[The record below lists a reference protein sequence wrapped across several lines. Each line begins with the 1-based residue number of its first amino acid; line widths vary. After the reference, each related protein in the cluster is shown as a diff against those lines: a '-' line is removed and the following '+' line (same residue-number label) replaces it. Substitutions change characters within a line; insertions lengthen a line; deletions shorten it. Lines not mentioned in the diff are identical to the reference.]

1 MKAWFLCRMKSFPV
15 PWGNMFVSQSRFLQ
29 FLVGSCCLFP
39 VLFAA
44 GSVRA
49 ETLPEA
55 LSSVL
60 LQNPTLEQAMAAQ
73 KMAHEDLR
81 IERSNY
87 FPTLSAS
94 TAAGRVYGNNSTSRG
109 LSVTRGDGYSNM
121 WEGSL
126 TINQMIFDGLKT
138 PRLVGAAKA
147 REAASEQALKDAQE
161 SLVLQAALAYLNVL
175 RTRESLSVLNS
186 YSATLSGYESKIQ
199 KMVTDG
205 AADQAELEQARSLG
219 LELRSLLAGFQGQAR
234 SADAEFARL
243 TGHIPEAAMSRP
255 DSVRPDLPISVEEA
269 LSFASKAHPQIRM
282 AEREIYAA
290 NLTTSAQTSALF
302 PTVTGEL
309 SAYNK
314 DLDDVIGGEVE
325 DNRALVRL
333 NWALSAGGAE
343 FAKIGKAKE
352 DEAKSKAHKDEI
364 SRRVEATIRTAYAD
378 LEATSQQKDISL
390 QKLTSNQ
397 ELLGAYH
404 AQFEGGKVRILQLL
418 QAENQVLNAR
428 LEALNAEYRALA
440 AEYSVLGS
448 VGQIQNKLALNTP
461 PSHVK

>member
-1 MKAWFLCRMKSFPV
+1 MKAWFLCRIKFFPV
-15 PWGNMFVSQSRFLQ
+15 PWGNTSVSQSRFLR
-29 FLVGSCCLFP
+29 FLVGSCCLLP
-39 VLFAA
+39 VFFVT
-44 GSVRA
+44 SPVHA
-49 ETLPEA
+49 ETLSEA
-55 LSSVL
+55 LSGAL
-60 LQNPTLEQAMAAQ
+60 AQNPTLEQAIAAQ
-73 KMAHEDLR
+73 KMAHEELR

-126 TINQMIFDGLKT
+126 SINQMIFDGLKT

-161 SLVLQAALAYLNVL
+161 SLALQTALAYLNVL
-175 RTRESLSVLNS
+175 RTRESLSVLNG
-186 YSATLSGYESKIQ
+186 YSGTLSGYESKIQ
-199 KMVTDG
+199 KMVTEG

-234 SADAEFARL
+234 SADAEFSRL
-243 TGHIPEAAMSRP
+243 TGHMPEAAMTKP
-255 DSVRPDLPISVEEA
+255 DSIGPDLPISVDEA
-269 LSFASKAHPQIRM
+269 ISFATKAHPQIKM
-282 AEREIYAA
+282 AEREIDAA
-290 NLTTSAQTSALF
+290 NLTASAQTSALF

-333 NWALSAGGAE
+333 NWSLSAGGAE
-343 FAKIGKAKE
+343 FAKVDKAKE
-352 DEAKSKAHKDEI
+352 DGARSKAHKDELL
-364 SRRVEATIRTAYAD
+364 RRIEATIRTAYAD
-378 LEATSQQKDISL
+378 LEATDQQKEISL
-390 QKLTSNQ
+390 QRLKSN
-397 ELLGAYH
+397 EDLLGAYH

-448 VGQIQNKLALNTP
+448 VGQMQNKLALNTQS
-461 PSHVK
+461 SHVK